1 MDEWIWTD
9 AEVAGVLGSGYIG
22 VKLDG
27 DIEKALV
34 KRFNVVGYP
43 TMIVLDPSG
52 PSGTETLRMIGYQS
66 SKDVL
71 TQLGPKK

>member
-9 AEVAGVLGSGYIG
+9 ADVAAMLTAGYVG

-34 KRFNVVGYP
+34 KRYAVTGYP
-43 TMIVLDPSG
+43 TMLIVDG
-52 PSGTETLRMIGYQS
+52 AGREVKRVVGYQS
-66 SKDVL
+66 SKEMAGFL
-71 TQLGPKK
+71 K

>member
-9 AEVAGVLGSGYIG
+9 VEVSALLKDGYTG

-34 KRFNVVGYP
+34 KRFNVTAYP
-43 TMIVLDPSG
+43 TMLILDATGKELS
-52 PSGTETLRMIGYQS
+52 RMVGYRS
-66 SKDVL
+66 SKEMIAAL
-71 TQLGPKK
+71 K

>member
-9 AEVAGVLGSGYIG
+9 VEVASLLNAGYIG

-34 KRFNVVGYP
+34 KRFNVTGYP
-43 TMIVLDPSG
+43 TMVMLDAKG
-52 PSGTETLRMIGYQS
+52 KETRRLVGYRASKEMILAL
-66 SKDVL
+66 K
-71 TQLGPKK
+71 